1 MQKDELRKFI
11 KNEIKLLHDRISN
24 FKSNSK
30 IIKQLNQ
37 NETLSISQLI
47 ELKNLEV
54 ENCEIERDNTVSK
67 YEIRLKLKQ
76 YEELAK
82 LRVQDIRFIKEK
94 LNNGQLNLENKI
106 QDCNRQIVE
115 LSLELKEIEDKVEI
129 IVSYVKELKKIGML

>member
-1 MQKDELRKFI
+1 MQKDELKRFI
-11 KNEIKLLHDRISN
+11 KNEINLLHNRINN

-37 NETLSISQLI
+37 NETISISQLI

-76 YEELAK
+76 YEELAR
-82 LRVQDIRFIKEK
+82 LRAQDIRFIKER

-115 LSLELKEIEDKVEI
+115 LSLELKDIEDKVEI
-129 IVSYVKELKKIGML
+129 IMSYVKELKKIGML